1 MGYSILHKESLLM
14 TQIRDKE
21 RCKELQNRLARVE
34 GQLRGI
40 SKLIENEADC
50 KAIAQQMTA
59 ARKALDK
66 AFFAMVGCIIE
77 QGDVPPEKIAEML
90 VKLA

>member
-1 MGYSILHKESLLM
+1 M